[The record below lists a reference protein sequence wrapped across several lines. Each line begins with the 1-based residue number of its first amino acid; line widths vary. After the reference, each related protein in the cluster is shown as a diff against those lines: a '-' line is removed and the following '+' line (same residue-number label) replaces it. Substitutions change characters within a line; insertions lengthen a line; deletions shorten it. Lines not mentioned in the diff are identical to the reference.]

1 MAPLAVACVALGLL
15 VIVLRAPLIVAPE
28 ATLQAYRKVLASTA
42 RTRSV
47 GVVVLT
53 LGLTIA
59 VPAWGSSRTLVGVL
73 AVLGWLLSFSGALL
87 LVFPSAF
94 RLLADDLLRSMSE
107 AVDEAFLRIIG
118 VIAVAVGAA
127 LIYVGARIL

>member
-107 AVDEAFLRIIG
+107 AVDEAFLRIMV